1 MDPSLERM
9 RLVKDEAIPL
19 CVELDGTLTPVNILH
34 ESLLSL
40 VRKAPWA
47 LLFLPAWVR
56 GGRAYMKCKLTALA
70 NLDAGQLPYNSILIE
85 WLASERAA
93 GRRLILVT
101 SAESGVANNIAAR
114 MGLFDEVLSSK
125 EDRNLSPETV
135 PSVLI
140 ERFGERGFDYV
151 GSGKTRKETWAAA
164 RKAIVVGE
172 VSRIERAG
180 RITRLER
187 GFPAP
192 DSGLLVWLR
201 AIRAHQWAKN
211 TLVFLP
217 ALLAHEILK
226 PPILTHAAIAFL
238 AFSLCASS
246 IYLINDLL
254 DLPADREH
262 SRKRTRAFASGR
274 LSARS
279 GLLASLLLLCAA
291 GCLALLA
298 GTQFALVL
306 LGYYVLTWAYSL
318 RLKSIALVDVVTLA
332 GLYTIRIIA
341 GSAATGVPSSF
352 WLLAFSVFMF
362 LSLAIVKRYAEIGE
376 TRDTGATAI
385 HGRSYA
391 PRDLP
396 ILMSFGVASG
406 YCAVVVIALYLNSSE
421 SMILYRHAKPLWLIC
436 PLLLYWISH
445 IWLLTARGQMDAD
458 PVVFALCDR
467 VSLGVLA
474 VLIVIVLAAI

>member
-1 MDPSLERM
+1 MT
-9 RLVKDEAIPL
+9 DEAIPL
-19 CVELDGTLTPVNILH
+19 CVELDGTLTPVNTLH

-40 VRKAPWA
+40 ARKAPWT
-47 LLFLPAWVR
+47 LLLLPVWVR
-56 GGRAYMKCKLTALA
+56 GGPAHMKRKLTVQA
-70 NLDAGQLPYNSILIE
+70 NLDVGQIPYNTLLIE
-85 WLASERAA
+85 WLTSERAG

-101 SAESGVANNIAAR
+101 SADSGVANKIAAR
-114 MGLFDEVLSSK
+114 MGMFDEVLSSN
-125 EDRNLSPETV
+125 EERNLSPEAV
-135 PSVLI
+135 PGVLVQ
-140 ERFGERGFDYV
+140 RFGERGFDYV
-151 GSGKTRKETWAAA
+151 GSGRTGEGTWAAA
-164 RKAIVVGE
+164 RKAIVVGKG
-172 VSRIERAG
+172 SRVERAG
-180 RITRLER
+180 RFTPVER

-192 DSGLLVWLR
+192 DSGILVWLR
-201 AIRAHQWAKN
+201 AIRVHQWAKN

-217 ALLAHEILK
+217 PLLAHEILE
-226 PPILTHAAIAFL
+226 PAILTRAAIAFI

-262 SRKRTRAFASGR
+262 SRKRQRAFASGQ
-274 LSARS
+274 LSTRS

-306 LGYYVLTWAYSL
+306 LGYYLLTWAYSL
-318 RLKSIALVDVVTLA
+318 RLKRASLVDVITLA
-332 GLYTIRIIA
+332 GLYTLRIIA
-341 GSAATGVPSSF
+341 GSAATGITSSF

-376 TRDTGATAI
+376 TRDTGATAN
-385 HGRSYA
+385 HGRGYT

-396 ILMSFGVASG
+396 LLMSFGVASG
-406 YCAVVVIALYLNSSE
+406 YCTVVVMALYVNSSE
-421 SMILYRHAKPLWLIC
+421 SLIFYRHAKPLWLIC

-445 IWLLTARGQMDAD
+445 IWLLTARGQMGED
-458 PVVFALCDR
+458 PVVFALRDR

-474 VLIVIVLAAI
+474 VLILIVLTAI